1 MVASAANDRIPLG
14 GGPLDGMRAD
24 PRAFDSATGTA
35 VLRWRP
41 ESAAEY
47 FAKPPHLRSD
57 VVEQHE
63 YKLHDAGGARW
74 VRRCG

>member
-1 MVASAANDRIPLG
+1 MGYSAIGERIPLG

-24 PRAFDSATGTA
+24 PRVFDAGTGTA

-41 ESAAEY
+41 ESAAAY

-63 YKLHDAGGARW
+63 YKLTDNGDARW
-74 VRRCG
+74 VRRYS

>member
-1 MVASAANDRIPLG
+1 MVSMAIGDRVFLG

-24 PRAFDSATGTA
+24 ARVFDASTGTA
-35 VLRWRP
+35 VLRWRR

-47 FAKPPHLRSD
+47 FAKPPHLRHD

-63 YKLHDAGGARW
+63 YQLNDAGGAYW